1 MFIVLLLLA
10 FKQGLDIRKMMYQD
24 MSDILDIG
32 SSKSKFATHSA
43 AENFMP
49 SPNFMI
55 PAVPN
60 VRKDS

>member
-1 MFIVLLLLA
+1 
-10 FKQGLDIRKMMYQD
+10 

-43 AENFMP
+43 ENFMP

-60 VRKDS
+60 VRRKSINMNCDDNIDDIYFYILY